1 MFTRSPK
8 LSEAQKTQI
17 IIDYLTD
24 ELAIAHITGS
34 VEHTV
39 RTDQM
44 LKIQRKK
51 LDILKRKFRKKK

>member
-1 MFTRSPK
+1 MLTKTPK

-34 VEHTV
+34 EEHIM
-39 RTDQM
+39 RSEQM
-44 LKIQRKK
+44 LQIQRKK
-51 LDILKRKFRKKK
+51 LKILNRKFRK